1 VANPEKEVSSIE
13 NISSAAMYLSGKPEL
28 QIRIR
33 HWKKPLQNSDFSIK
47 RRITFQPVLSATFS
61 VV

>member
-13 NISSAAMYLSGKPEL
+13 NVYRAAMYLSARAEL
-28 QIRIR
+28 RIRIR
-33 HWKKPLQNSDFSIK
+33 HWKKHAQNSNFSVK
-47 RRITFQPVLSATFS
+47 RRITFQSVLSATFS